1 MLELPTYTGTSSP
14 EPSSVSTLQLE
25 IEKMN
30 RFINKACTE
39 NDIIIKWSLQNG
51 HRWQV
56 LNTQQDWN
64 NTMTEKWWYL
74 KV

>member
-30 RFINKACTE
+30 RFINKASTE
-39 NDIIIKWSLQNG
+39 NDIIIK
-51 HRWQV
+51 
-56 LNTQQDWN
+56 
-64 NTMTEKWWYL
+64 
-74 KV
+74 